1 VRNELSETYPLG
13 KKFKNPAK
21 FDNKFYENADH
32 FVITLPLYLIF
43 YNVARKKMAN
53 F

>member
-1 VRNELSETYPLG
+1 MKIPTNLRYA

-32 FVITLPLYLIF
+32 FVITLPLYRIF
-43 YNVARKKMAN
+43 YKNKRTLH
-53 F
+53 